1 MVKPKTSSKSI
12 SPSQISSSSS
22 SSPSTTVTSTTSFT
36 ATSSTSTSTTASAS
50 SSSSPK
56 STSEMNEVK
65 CLKKEKKLSCRE
77 KKAAKQ
83 EEIRMLL
90 NRLKQLV
97 PSMSPDKKLSKF
109 EIIQNVIQYINELQS
124 QLESQQ
130 QSFPTNQHHIL
141 PNRQPLGLLSSSL
154 N

>member
-36 ATSSTSTSTTASAS
+36 ATSSTSTTVSAS

-130 QSFPTNQHHIL
+130 QSFPTNQHPL
-141 PNRQPLGLLSSSL
+141 LSNRQPLGLLSSSL

>member
-36 ATSSTSTSTTASAS
+36 ATSSTSTTVSA

-130 QSFPTNQHHIL
+130 QSFPTNQHPL
-141 PNRQPLGLLSSSL
+141 LSNRQPLGLLSSSL